1 VLLCYRAVLGLL
13 TLAQHGFCFLAATP
27 STSYPSIAGKGGA
40 AIRSPAR
47 SRENQYTLSRS
58 FLYPGSTNQ
67 KHILAAGPM

>member
-1 VLLCYRAVLGLL
+1 MLSCCAGVINTRTARFLFSRGYPLP
-13 TLAQHGFCFLAATP
+13 QHPL
-27 STSYPSIAGKGGA
+27 SIAGKGGA

-67 KHILAAGPM
+67 KPTLPTLVPV